1 MRKVAFRKKK
11 QNRLAMLSITVVVAM
26 LFVVIAVNSYN
37 LRQKQADCIAREEA
51 LQSQIDEENARTEE
65 LKEFK
70 KYTKT
75 KKYAEEVAKE
85 KLGLV
90 YEDEIVFQQEE

>member
-1 MRKVAFRKKK
+1 MRRAEFRKKK

-26 LFVVIAVNSYN
+26 LFVVITINSFK
-37 LRQKQADCIAREEA
+37 LRSKQLQCIEKEEE
-51 LQSQIDEENARTEE
+51 LTRQIEAENERTEE
-65 LKEFK
+65 LKELK

-90 YEDEIVFQQEE
+90 YDDEIVFQPDK

>member
-1 MRKVAFRKKK
+1 MRRVAFRKKK

-26 LFVVIAVNSYN
+26 LFVVIAINSFQ
-37 LRQKQADCIAREEA
+37 LKEKQARCIAQEEA
-51 LQSQIDEENARTEE
+51 LALQIEAENKRTEE
-65 LKEFK
+65 LKELK
-70 KYTKT
+70 KYTRT

-90 YEDEIVFQQEE
+90 YDDEIVFQPEE